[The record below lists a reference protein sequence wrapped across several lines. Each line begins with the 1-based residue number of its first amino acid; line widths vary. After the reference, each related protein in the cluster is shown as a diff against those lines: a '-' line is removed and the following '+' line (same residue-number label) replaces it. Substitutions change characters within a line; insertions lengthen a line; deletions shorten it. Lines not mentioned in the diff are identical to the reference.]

1 MVCNSLQQTFT
12 CFVNFQF
19 NSYDPKDGQITERD
33 FADMLLTYSSFHEKK
48 KQKILRK
55 VKKHFKEN
63 SQVRPVQ
70 KEETNKSVTCCDY
83 FPFDQNWPE
92 KTG

>member
-1 MVCNSLQQTFT
+1 MVRVLVYSRHLSLF
-12 CFVNFQF
+12 CFQF
-19 NSYDPKDGQITERD
+19 NSYDPKDGQITEWD

-55 VKKHFKEN
+55 VKKYFKEN

-70 KEETNKSVTCCDY
+70 K
-83 FPFDQNWPE
+83 
-92 KTG
+92 